1 MSRNLI
7 PVNDDE
13 SIEQY
18 NNNNNQLVTE
28 RCVTT
33 N

>member
-18 NNNNNQLVTE
+18 NNNQLVTE

>member
-18 NNNNNQLVTE
+18 NNNQLVTE
-28 RCVTT
+28 CCVTT